1 MEYGKYML
9 NTSMLHYNGT
19 EENGVG
25 GGGYINQSFRICDNF
40 RLRCK

>member
-25 GGGYINQSFRICDNF
+25 GGYINQSFRICDNF

>member
-9 NTSMLHYNGT
+9 NTLMLHYNGT
-19 EENGVG
+19 EENGG
-25 GGGYINQSFRICDNF
+25 GEYINQSFRICDNF

>member
-25 GGGYINQSFRICDNF
+25 GGGDT
-40 RLRCK
+40 

>member
-25 GGGYINQSFRICDNF
+25 GVGGIHKSVISNM
-40 RLRCK
+40 

>member
-25 GGGYINQSFRICDNF
+25 GGIHKSVISNM
-40 RLRCK
+40 